1 MEWYLMQQADTEPE
15 DLRYMSYQTV
25 MEEEI
30 R

>member
-15 DLRYMSYQTV
+15 DLKDMSYQTV